1 MGLLTDSF
9 FIRALK
15 SNAALLAKLPAHDI
29 YNNVADPDYDMDNVE
44 LPYIIVNNDGGQEG
58 DTTKDAWSESSED
71 KVNISILMV
80 CRNRAELADMT
91 VTVRKTISD
100 FIKATWQR
108 LETGTTVEGD
118 EITPTE
124 YQFSFS
130 DIAFVMEKPACRQM
144 FYYDCTTPNE
154 IYDDEQD

>member
-71 KVNISILMV
+71 KVNISILIEEPGRLQSV
-80 CRNRAELADMT
+80 GSLR
-91 VTVRKTISD
+91 VRHD
-100 FIKATWQR
+100 
-108 LETGTTVEGD
+108 
-118 EITPTE
+118 
-124 YQFSFS
+124 
-130 DIAFVMEKPACRQM
+130 
-144 FYYDCTTPNE
+144 
-154 IYDDEQD
+154 